1 MLVNLV
7 ESLRGPGKRRA
18 RASIVEAS
26 VGAQLRKMRETRLG
40 RWQGS
45 LDVPAR
51 SVVLCAGLAAERDE
65 LLTELLV
72 RALRAAQLD
81 ARSVILD
88 ADLSDHGADKAEM
101 VSVVLLTYPAEDG
114 LAQWREAC
122 KVLRDRLPH
131 ALVAAVRPPEGID
144 SAVAPEREV
153 QRDVEIVLHSFSEA
167 LHFASHKE
175 DRSGLNGDGLLTT
188 PQAASVTVNGNRS

>member
-1 MLVNLV
+1 VNLV
-7 ESLRGPGKRRA
+7 ESLRGPAKRRA

-40 RWQGS
+40 PWQGS
-45 LDVPAR
+45 LDVPDR
-51 SVVLCAGLAAERDE
+51 SVVLCAGLGADRDE

-72 RALRAAQLD
+72 RTLRAAHLD

-88 ADLSDHGADKAEM
+88 ADLPDDGADKAGL
-101 VSVVLLTYPAEDG
+101 VSVVLLTYPAQDG
-114 LAQWREAC
+114 LARWREAC
-122 KVLRDRLPH
+122 KALRARLPH

-144 SAVAPEREV
+144 AAIAPEREV

-167 LHFASHKE
+167 LNFASQGNDQARPVAGGLPAHPSSAHAAAAGE
-175 DRSGLNGDGLLTT
+175 RS
-188 PQAASVTVNGNRS
+188 